1 MTDTKAAEA
10 SHESTPQPP
19 PEAMIDPELAD
30 LPVPSRGASESA
42 PAPADPET
50 NNEPTNNNEEANGS
64 SSTTAYPYS
73 LDSGGPATLGITESI
88 AQAPNPRPSDFNY
101 THIAEFPPSTLD
113 DIDYDA
119 IANDG
124 GPGSPTTK
132 VMRAV
137 VPHNAAQAEPKW
149 PPVSEHLHITYMPTP
164 FRHSLEIRLD
174 ATGGGTAIFL
184 LPSPPRVHLVTHLWL
199 FH

>member
-1 MTDTKAAEA
+1 MSDAKPAEA

-42 PAPADPET
+42 PADPETT
-50 NNEPTNNNEEANGS
+50 NNEPTNNEEANGS
-64 SSTTAYPYS
+64 SSTTTYPYT
-73 LDSGGPATLGITESI
+73 LDSGGQATLGITESI

-149 PPVSEHLHITYMPTP
+149 PPVSDTYTLHCIHDP
-164 FRHSLEIRLD
+164 FRHSL
-174 ATGGGTAIFL
+174 
-184 LPSPPRVHLVTHLWL
+184 
-199 FH
+199 